1 MSITTDFGA
10 EVGLRGPGQEAGN
23 DLPYAIDETY
33 WGYIIRAKQAPPSSL
48 VLGQAMAWFAGIA
61 FIVAAIG
68 LWVLPLSISNPEIV
82 PLKLG
87 VSVLFFGF
95 AGMLM
100 WFASRGTEAELQIDT
115 SLGEVREI
123 MRNRTGKPT
132 LIGRYGFDA
141 VGGVYIDRQAHARGL
156 PMGHG
161 CLMLRYRNTAQTLP
175 IVAGAETQ
183 LRKLRDRLG
192 RDLMV
197 KVRTV
202 VVPAA

>member
-1 MSITTDFGA
+1 MSITTDFGTDA
-10 EVGLRGPGQEAGN
+10 GLRLPSREVGN
-23 DLPYAIDETY
+23 DLPYTIDETY
-33 WGYIIRAKQAPPSSL
+33 WGYIIRANQAPPSGL
-48 VLGQAMAWFAGIA
+48 LLGQAMAWFAGIA

-68 LWVLPLSISNPEIV
+68 LWVLPLSSTNPDVV

-87 VSVLFFGF
+87 VSILFFGF
-95 AGMLM
+95 AAMLM

-115 SLGEVREI
+115 ALGEVREV
-123 MRNRTGKPT
+123 MRNRAGKPS

-141 VGGVYIDRQAHARGL
+141 IGGVYIDRQATVRGL

-175 IVAGAETQ
+175 VVAGAESQ
-183 LRKLRDRLG
+183 LMKLRDRLG

-197 KVRTV
+197 KSRT
-202 VVPAA
+202 AAPVA